1 MRRHN
6 QIGEQKYH
14 TKGEPGMKLNHVNLT
29 VTDVP
34 AAAQFLEKYFGLRKQ
49 GGNKGFTV
57 LFDDNGLALT
67 LMKAGEVVYPKTF
80 HIGFSQE
87 SDERVNEIYQ
97 RMIDDGFEADP
108 PQRSHAWTFY
118 VRAPGGFVVEVMS

>member
-1 MRRHN
+1 M
-6 QIGEQKYH
+6 
-14 TKGEPGMKLNHVNLT
+14 MKLNHVNLT

-34 AAAQFLEKYFGLRKQ
+34 AAANFLEKYFGLRNPG
-49 GGNKGFTV
+49 GGNKGFNV
-57 LFDDNGLALT
+57 LFDDDGLVLT
-67 LMKAGEVVYPKTF
+67 LMKAGEVAYPKTF

-97 RMIDDGFEADP
+97 RMKEDGFDVKP

-118 VRAPGGFVVEVMS
+118 VQAPGGFTVEVMS

>member
-1 MRRHN
+1 M
-6 QIGEQKYH
+6 I
-14 TKGEPGMKLNHVNLT
+14 LNHVNLT
-29 VTDVP
+29 VTDVQ
-34 AAAQFLEKYFGLRKQ
+34 ATAQFLERYFGLRSQ

-57 LFDDNGLALT
+57 LFDDNGLVLT
-67 LMKAGEVVYPKTF
+67 LMKAGEVAYPKTF
-80 HIGFSQE
+80 HIGFAQE

-97 RMIDDGFEADP
+97 RMVDDGFEIDP

>member
-1 MRRHN
+1 
-6 QIGEQKYH
+6 
-14 TKGEPGMKLNHVNLT
+14 MKLNHVNLS

-34 AAAQFLEKYFGLRKQ
+34 AAAHFLETYFGLRSG
-49 GGNKGFTV
+49 GGNKGLTV
-57 LFDDNGLALT
+57 LFDDDDLVLT
-67 LMKAGEVVYPKTF
+67 LMKAGEVAYPKTF

-97 RMIDDGFEADP
+97 RMKDDGFEIDP

-118 VRAPGGFVVEVMS
+118 VSAPGGFVVEVMS